1 MRTREDL
8 SNSGFGGMSTCKVI
22 DCTKF
27 RRMNGYC
34 YIHAKEL
41 VDAETWASWKLRH
54 CKVSGCT
61 AKIVLRQ
68 HCEQHGRREL
78 GDERFDILLRAR
90 QCKETGCH
98 SKPMKEG
105 YCAAH
110 AHLRL
115 GPGNDDKVVM
125 TESKK
130 TEGCKEPG
138 CHKTRS
144 IKSMCVVHARQNL
157 DPGTFESLYRA
168 IKACREPGCQRRYAM
183 KTYCR
188 SHARQRLEPHVFEH
202 LDRVFK
208 VCKHFGCRKQ
218 VGARGRD
225 GFCEMHIPSGAVM
238 ANTSPGDHADATMS
252 WDVEMVSPEQAG
264 AVHPAPAPPSRRV
277 KKRKLCVHEGCS
289 KQAQWPSDSCRA
301 HDGGRRCEGA
311 VMANT
316 SPGDHANATMSGE
329 TTDIRTGSSDSDDHS
344 TVATSSKSIRAPM
357 DTSNSDEH
365 PNEKQKNEEEE
376 VRGP

>member
-1 MRTREDL
+1 MRAK
-8 SNSGFGGMSTCKVI
+8 CKVE

-34 YIHAKEL
+34 SIHAKEL
-41 VDAETWASWKLRH
+41 LDAETWASWKLRH

-68 HCEQHGRREL
+68 NCEEHGRKEL
-78 GDERFDILLRAR
+78 GDERFDILLSAR
-90 QCKETGCH
+90 QCKETGCD

-157 DPGTFESLYRA
+157 DPATFESLYRA
-168 IKACREPGCQRRYAM
+168 IKSCGEPGCNKRYM
-183 KTYCR
+183 IKSYCR
-188 SHARQRLEPHVFEH
+188 SHARQRVEPHVFEH

-208 VCKHFGCRKQ
+208 VCKHFGCKKK
-218 VGARGRD
+218 VGARGRG
-225 GFCEMHIPSGAVM
+225 GFCEMHTPQLPS
-238 ANTSPGDHADATMS
+238 
-252 WDVEMVSPEQAG
+252 
-264 AVHPAPAPPSRRV
+264 
-277 KKRKLCVHEGCS
+277 
-289 KQAQWPSDSCRA
+289 
-301 HDGGRRCEGA
+301 GA

-329 TTDIRTGSSDSDDHS
+329 TTDIRTGSSDSDDDS
-344 TVATSSKSIRAPM
+344 TVTTASKGIRAPM
-357 DTSNSDEH
+357 DTSNSDCLLYTSDAADE
-365 PNEKQKNEEEE
+365 
-376 VRGP
+376 